1 MFGRY
6 LSRPDSTVVLFLL
19 LCFVPYVNFVWLLG
33 TPIWVPSGYVKLVR
47 ADRRRREDPL
57 VLKLVSR
64 TRLVLLGVLLSLPIL
79 VLIAGVVAAILEA

>member
-33 TPIWVPSGYVKLVR
+33 APIWVPSGYVKLAR
-47 ADRRRREDPL
+47 ADRLRREDPL
-57 VLKLVSR
+57 ILKLVSR

-79 VLIAGVVAAILEA
+79 VLIAGVVTAILEA